1 MAGEVSHVVYAARVL
16 ARLGEAVRTP
26 AYWSGTLFPNIRHLG
41 IVSRQRTHDE
51 RVSLATLA
59 GNSDFTTGRRV
70 HAWVDT
76 TRSLFLAEM
85 NVKELLPWHPLVPYA
100 LTMVEDAA
108 LYGHFDDWNLIHRAL
123 NKVHEEEMAAVHEP
137 QHARRWHTILQDY
150 FRQPPS
156 YESWLKLSRDIGLS
170 ESSAEEI
177 NHVVRLLQ
185 ADPRTSTVIDRTV
198 RHFEY
203 LLQ

>member
-1 MAGEVSHVVYAARVL
+1 MVYAARVL

-26 AYWSGTLFPNIRHLG
+26 AYWAGTLFPNIHHLG
-41 IVSRQRTHDE
+41 IVSRRRTHDA
-51 RVSLATLA
+51 RVSLETVV
-59 GNSDFTTGRRV
+59 GESDFATGQRV

-76 TRSLFLAEM
+76 TRSYFLAEL
-85 NVKELLPWHPLVPYA
+85 NVKELLPWHPLVPHA

-123 NKVHEEEMAAVHEP
+123 NKVYEEELAAVHETA
-137 QHARRWHTILQDY
+137 HVRRWHTILQDY
-150 FRQPPS
+150 FHQPPQ
-156 YESWLKLSRDIGLS
+156 YESWLALSRNMGLS

-185 ADPRTSTVIDRTV
+185 ADPRTNAVIERTV

>member
-26 AYWSGTLFPNIRHLG
+26 AYWAGTLFPNIRHLG
-41 IVSRQRTHDE
+41 IVSRQRTHAA
-51 RVSLATLA
+51 RISLETLVGA
-59 GNSDFTTGRRV
+59 SDFATGRRV

-76 TRSLFLAEM
+76 TRSHFLTEL
-85 NVKELLPWHPLVPYA
+85 NVKELLPWHPLVPHA
-100 LTMVEDAA
+100 LALVEDAA

-123 NKVHEEEMAAVHEP
+123 NKVYEEELAAVHEAG
-137 QHARRWHTILQDY
+137 HVRRWHTILQDY
-150 FRQPPS
+150 FRQAPD
-156 YESWLKLSRDIGLS
+156 YEQWLALSRELGLS
-170 ESSAEEI
+170 ESSADEI
-177 NHVVRLLQ
+177 NHIARQLQ
-185 ADPRTSTVIDRTV
+185 ADPRTNAVIERTV